1 MVHTKVSKQKSE
13 YHQIPIFYRPSSVVV
28 LVRQE
33 VLSTF
38 NQSCS
43 VELLKGQSLVNAMFV
58 PEHLWGLN
66 EPSDGDDAE
75 EEDDDYDDDDDD
87 DEDEETTDEEAAEP
101 IDSYCTLIS
110 KISWLPDSTTSEAA
124 PN

>member
-1 MVHTKVSKQKSE
+1 M
-13 YHQIPIFYRPSSVVV
+13 
-28 LVRQE
+28 
-33 VLSTF
+33 LSAF

-75 EEDDDYDDDDDD
+75 EEDADAEEEDDDYDDDDYDEDADD
-87 DEDEETTDEEAAEP
+87 DDEETTDEEAAEP